1 MNPAGADVAITD
13 TVPPTLVTQLAPNRA
28 TAGQATTTAAP
39 GGPSAPCG
47 DNGEP
52 AVHRAATSAYRLI
65 TRRRL
70 DLAAV
75 LAGRKRSALALAGMT
90 VGYAAVSVTS
100 LLFVSGLIGFATGNG
115 G

>member
-1 MNPAGADVAITD
+1 MSH
-13 TVPPTLVTQLAPNRA
+13 
-28 TAGQATTTAAP
+28 QAMAETTAQPCQPAP
-39 GGPSAPCG
+39 AKH
-47 DNGEP
+47 D
-52 AVHRAATSAYRLI
+52 T
-65 TRRRL
+65 
-70 DLAAV
+70 LAMLAFLFGILLWPLGIYLGHASCQEAV